1 MKGIILAAG
10 KGTRLYP
17 LTQATSK
24 SLLPIYDKPMI
35 YYPLSTLML
44 AGIREILLITTA
56 QDQPAY
62 NRLLGNGQQW
72 GIHLTYAIQDQA
84 NGIAEAFIIGESFI
98 KHDCV
103 CLALGD
109 NLLYGQGIS
118 KLLQEATQ
126 LQSGAHIFGYYVD
139 QPQRYGVLAFGPNKE
154 VLDIIEKPT
163 HPPSH
168 YAVPG
173 IYFYD
178 HTAIA
183 KAKSL
188 RPSARGE
195 LEITEINQLYLHEK
209 RLRVTCLQPGI
220 AWLDTGQADA
230 LLQASDF
237 IAIVEQRQGLKIG
250 CVEEVAFRKGFID
263 CSQLENLAKSLQ
275 NTAYG
280 AYLSRIATTNY
291 EDY

>member
-1 MKGIILAAG
+1 MSTSSPSSSYKGIILAG
-10 KGTRLYP
+10 GSGTRLYP
-17 LTQATSK
+17 VTHATSK

-139 QPQRYGVLAFGPNKE
+139 QPQRYGVLAFGP
-154 VLDIIEKPT
+154 
-163 HPPSH
+163 
-168 YAVPG
+168 
-173 IYFYD
+173 
-178 HTAIA
+178 
-183 KAKSL
+183 
-188 RPSARGE
+188 
-195 LEITEINQLYLHEK
+195 
-209 RLRVTCLQPGI
+209 
-220 AWLDTGQADA
+220 
-230 LLQASDF
+230 
-237 IAIVEQRQGLKIG
+237 
-250 CVEEVAFRKGFID
+250 
-263 CSQLENLAKSLQ
+263 
-275 NTAYG
+275 
-280 AYLSRIATTNY
+280 
-291 EDY
+291 